1 MFTGLV
7 QAVGEVVRL
16 EPGGAGTEID
26 VSSPAFLAARA
37 VGGGANGGVR
47 DGRGDSVGVS
57 GCCLTLVA
65 DPVEVGGVLRFV
77 AVPET
82 VGVTTLGGL
91 GVGSRVNLE
100 GAVTASTLM
109 GGHVVQGHVDGVGR
123 VTRVVRPGDRAE
135 SGGDGWRVRVGLDAG
150 LMRWMMPKGSVCL
163 DGVSLTIAAL
173 DVGDGADD
181 SSGGWIEVAL
191 IPETLEKTTLRDL
204 ETGDRVNVEGDVMVK
219 TVVAAVERYLG
230 ASAVGRPAVRGG
242 ER

>member
-1 MFTGLV
+1 M
-7 QAVGEVVRL
+7 
-16 EPGGAGTEID
+16 
-26 VSSPAFLAARA
+26 
-37 VGGGANGGVR
+37 
-47 DGRGDSVGVS
+47 GVS

-82 VGVTTLGGL
+82 LGVTTLGGL

-123 VTRVVRPGDRAE
+123 VTRVVRPGDGAE
-135 SGGDGWRVRVGLDAG
+135 SGVDGWRVRVGLDAD
-150 LMRWMMPKGSVCL
+150 LMRWMTPKGSVCL

-173 DVGDGADD
+173 DAGDGA
-181 SSGGWIEVAL
+181 GGWIEVAL

-204 ETGDRVNVEGDVMVK
+204 EIGDRVNVEGDVMVK
-219 TVVAAVERYLG
+219 TVVTAVERYLG
-230 ASAVGRPAVRGG
+230 ASAGGRPAVSGG

>member
-7 QAVGEVVRL
+7 QAVGEVVRV
-16 EPGGAGTEID
+16 EPGGAGTELD

-37 VGGGANGGVR
+37 VGGGTDGGVR

-82 VGVTTLGGL
+82 LGVTTLGGL

-123 VTRVVRPGDRAE
+123 VTRVVRPGDGE
-135 SGGDGWRVRVGLDAG
+135 SGGGWRVRVGLDAG
-150 LMRWMMPKGSVCL
+150 LMRWMTPKGSVCL

-173 DVGDGADD
+173 DVGDGA
-181 SSGGWIEVAL
+181 GGWIEVAL

-204 ETGDRVNVEGDVMVK
+204 EIADRVNVEGDVMVK
-219 TVVAAVERYLG
+219 TVVTAVERYLG
-230 ASAVGRPAVRGG
+230 ASAGGRPPVSGG